1 MSKLTGTTNLNSRFS
16 KKEEPEE
23 IPQIKEKLTTVKT
36 NRNVTTGLSP
46 KPFRLTTDD
55 ISGLQELTEEIQ
67 SMTKKNITEAK
78 VIRGLIGMRDKINKK
93 KLLESIM
100 HNT

>member
-1 MSKLTGTTNLNSRFS
+1 MSKLAGTTKLGERRNREVDAP
-16 KKEEPEE
+16 KE
-23 IPQIKEKLTTVKT
+23 KEKLTTVKT

-46 KPFRLTTDD
+46 KPFRLTADD

-78 VIRGLIGMRDKINKK
+78 VIRGLIGMRSKLNKK

-100 HNT
+100 ENT